1 MLRLP
6 STTEVHV
13 RLPKEAFYRNMR
25 ISASTKRDF
34 VEGVESI
41 TVVNSIKPSTA
52 NVRDGGRVHEIMVV
66 AVESRGDEA
75 PKSVIETIFDA
86 NKAKML
92 IVEAPSGRIVLRHR
106 GKAIHAGPVEQLLI
120 CGADLDAVWD
130 SLLAQVVLG
139 STDGE
144 NVEALIE
151 RRERMEGL
159 RTEIARLDSAS
170 RRERQVARKNEL
182 FALMREKQADLK
194 GLEEE

>member
-1 MLRLP
+1 MLGLP

-106 GKAIHAGPVEQLLI
+106 GKAIHAGPIGRLQI
-120 CGADLDAVWD
+120 CGADLDAAWD
-130 SLLAQVVLG
+130 SMLAQVVLG
-139 STDGE
+139 STDAE
-144 NVEALIE
+144 NVEARIE
-151 RRERMEGL
+151 RREKMKGL
-159 RTEIARLDSAS
+159 RADIARLDGAC
-170 RRERQVARKNEL
+170 RKERQMARKNEL
-182 FALMREKQADLK
+182 FALMREKQTDLK
-194 GLEEE
+194 RLEEE